1 MTEIKPMANY
11 RERLHLINTFI
22 FDYDGVLTN
31 GQIITL
37 PTGEA
42 LRVANVKDGYALQLA
57 IKKNYKIVIISG
69 GNAVSMI
76 RRFESL
82 KIVDVFLSV
91 ENKIEVFNQ
100 YLKDNLL
107 LPENVLYMGDDI
119 PDYAVMKL
127 AGVAAC
133 PEDAVEEVK
142 QVAHYISHKKGGE
155 GCVRDVI
162 EQVLKVQGK
171 WMNDDAYQW

>member
-1 MTEIKPMANY
+1 MANY

-42 LRVANVKDGYALQLA
+42 LRMANVKDGYALQLA

-76 RRFESL
+76 RRFETL

-91 ENKIEVFNQ
+91 ENKIEVFDK

-107 LPENVLYMGDDI
+107 KPENVLYMGDDI

-133 PEDAVEEVK
+133 PADAVEEVK
-142 QVAHYISHKKGGE
+142 SVAHYISHRKGGE

-162 EQVLKVQGK
+162 EQVLKIQGK
-171 WMNDDAYQW
+171 WLNDDAYKW

>member
-1 MTEIKPMANY
+1 MANY
-11 RERLHLINTFI
+11 RERLPHINTFI

-37 PTGEA
+37 PNGEA

-57 IKKNYKIVIISG
+57 IKKNYKVVIISG
-69 GNAVSMI
+69 GNAVSML
-76 RRFESL
+76 RRFEAL

-91 ENKIEVFNQ
+91 ENKIEVFDK
-100 YLKDNLL
+100 YLKDNNLTA
-107 LPENVLYMGDDI
+107 ETVLYMGDDI
-119 PDYAVMKL
+119 PDYPVMKM
-127 AGVAAC
+127 AGVSTC
-133 PEDAVEEVK
+133 PADAVEEVRS
-142 QVAHYISHKKGGE
+142 VADYISHQKGGE

-171 WMNDDAYQW
+171 WMNDDAYHW